1 MPSNKYY
8 GGIKMKILII
18 IICVLLFISML
29 VLDYIVSKNTKPR
42 GNKKLSGTD
51 TDKINDIKSEQK
63 TK

>member
-1 MPSNKYY
+1 
-8 GGIKMKILII
+8 MKILII
-18 IICVLLFISML
+18 ITCVLLFISML

>member
-1 MPSNKYY
+1 
-8 GGIKMKILII
+8 MKILII

-29 VLDYIVSKNTKPR
+29 VLDHIVSKNTKPR
-42 GNKKLSGTD
+42 GNKKFSGTD